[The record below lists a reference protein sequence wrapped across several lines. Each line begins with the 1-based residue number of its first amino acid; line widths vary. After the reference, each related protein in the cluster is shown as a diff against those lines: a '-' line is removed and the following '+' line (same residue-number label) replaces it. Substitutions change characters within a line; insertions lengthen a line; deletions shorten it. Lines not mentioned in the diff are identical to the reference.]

1 MGSVRHDQSA
11 AGETPANAKPANGGS
26 VTSQEG
32 ARRASAFGR
41 AGANGVFGR
50 NRSAKTTSVK
60 VVRTAKG
67 VEPEMTVD
75 EMVKKGLEALKMKR
89 GTYALVARPVE
100 VKGIFESF
108 LLFSETVLT
117 KGSV

>member
-1 MGSVRHDQSA
+1 M
-11 AGETPANAKPANGGS
+11 ETPAPTTEKTF
-26 VTSQEG
+26 VTDYMLVV
-32 ARRASAFGR
+32 
-41 AGANGVFGR
+41 NGVFGR